1 MWHKAGQ
8 KTRPLRILLVEII
21 FNMILILKG
30 RLKIRFKTMC
40 LPLHT
45 LARFC

>member
-21 FNMILILKG
+21 FNVILILES
-30 RLKIRFKTMC
+30 RIKIRFKAMS
-40 LPLHT
+40 L
-45 LARFC
+45 

>member
-21 FNMILILKG
+21 FNVILILES
-30 RLKIRFKTMC
+30 RLINIRFKTMS
-40 LPLHT
+40 L
-45 LARFC
+45 